1 MPYAART
8 FLYPDRSGQRW
19 SDAQDIKERFPAR
32 RQDLM
37 VEQVHR
43 RCPIAVSLRICV
55 VEPQVVIVL

>member
-1 MPYAART
+1 
-8 FLYPDRSGQRW
+8 
-19 SDAQDIKERFPAR
+19 
-32 RQDLM
+32 M